1 MTFPV
6 FASGDVLNASDMNG
20 VGLWLVKTQTIATSP
35 APSSVVVSGAF
46 SSDYENYLITVT
58 GGTMSVDTALGIQL
72 GSTTTGYYGTFI
84 YGTSAGVGPT
94 LATDNN
100 GAKATYV
107 GGGSN
112 STSAYFQVL
121 APNLAKYTRI
131 IATGINY
138 STTYGSY
145 SGTEASATQH
155 TAFTLIP
162 FSGTITG
169 GTIRVYGIRN

>member
-1 MTFPV
+1 MSYPV

-20 VGLWLVKTQTIATSP
+20 VGLWLVKTQTINTAV
-35 APSSVVVSGAF
+35 SSVAVTGAF
-46 SSDYENYLITVT
+46 SSTYDNYLITVS
-58 GGTMSVDTALGIQL
+58 GGTMSVDTALGCQL
-72 GSTTTGYYGTFI
+72 GSTTTGYYGGFI

-100 GAKATYV
+100 GSKATYV

-112 STSAYFQVL
+112 NTTAYFQVL
-121 APNLAKYTRI
+121 APNLAKYTRFV
-131 IATGINY
+131 ATGINY

-162 FSGTITG
+162 FSGTMTG